1 MGKIKMKFF
10 VATKNAHKLEEFSK
24 IFEGSGI
31 LLCGEKDLEIP
42 LPEADETGSTFRDNA
57 LIKAREGCRFTG
69 LPSIADDSGLCVDYL
84 NGAPGIY
91 SARYAGEH
99 GDDNAN
105 NQKLLKELENVPSS
119 KRTARFVS
127 AIACVFP
134 DGREFTVEGTVEG
147 IIDTK
152 LNGNGGFGYDPLFV
166 TEYGCFGVIPPEVKN
181 AVSHRARAIAKF
193 KEEIKK
199 YI

>member
-1 MGKIKMKFF
+1 MKFF
-10 VATKNAHKLEEFSK
+10 VATKNAHKLGEFGK

-31 LLCGEKDLEIP
+31 SICGEKDLAES
-42 LPEADETGSTFRDNA
+42 LPEADETGTTFCENA
-57 LIKAREGCRFTG
+57 LIKAREGCKFTG
-69 LPSIADDSGLCVDYL
+69 MPSIADDSGLCVDYL

-105 NQKLLKELENVPSS
+105 NQKLLSELEGVPKE
-119 KRTARFVS
+119 KRTARFIS

-134 DGREFTVEGTVEG
+134 DGREFTVEGAIEG

-152 LNGNGGFGYDPLFV
+152 PNGNGGFGYDPLFV
-166 TEYGCFGVIPPEVKN
+166 TEYGCFGVVPPEVKN
-181 AVSHRARAIAKF
+181 LVSHRARAIAKF
-193 KEEIKK
+193 KDEIKK

>member
-1 MGKIKMKFF
+1 MKFF
-10 VATKNAHKLEEFSK
+10 VATKNAHKLAEFGK

-31 LLCGEKDLEIP
+31 TLCSEKDLTEP
-42 LPEADETGSTFRDNA
+42 LPEADETGTTFRDNA
-57 LIKAREGCRFTG
+57 LIKAREGCKFTG
-69 LPSIADDSGLCVDYL
+69 MPAVADDSGLCVDYL

-105 NQKLLKELENVPSS
+105 NQKLLKELGGVPMQ
-119 KRTARFVS
+119 KRTARFIS

-134 DGREFTVEGTVEG
+134 DGREFTVEGAVEG

-152 LNGNGGFGYDPLFV
+152 PNGSGGFGYDPLFV
-166 TEYGCFGVIPPEVKN
+166 TEYGCFGVVPPEVKN
-181 AVSHRARAIAKF
+181 AVSHRARAIAAF

>member
-1 MGKIKMKFF
+1 MKFF

>member
-1 MGKIKMKFF
+1 MKFF
-10 VATKNAHKLEEFSK
+10 VATKNAHKLAEFGK

-31 LLCGEKDLEIP
+31 SLFSEKDLAKP
-42 LPEADETGSTFRDNA
+42 LPEAEETGSTFRENA
-57 LIKAREGCRFTG
+57 LIKAREGCKATG
-69 LPSIADDSGLCVDYL
+69 MPSIADDSGLCVDYL
-84 NGAPGIY
+84 GGAPGIY

-105 NQKLLKELENVPSS
+105 NQKLLKELDGVPMD
-119 KRTARFVS
+119 KRTARFIS

-134 DGREFTVEGTVEG
+134 DGREFTVEGAVEG
-147 IIDTK
+147 VIDTK
-152 LNGNGGFGYDPLFV
+152 PNGNGGFGYDPLFI
-166 TEYGCFGVIPPEVKN
+166 TEYGCFGVVPPEVKN
-181 AVSHRARAIAKF
+181 AVSHRANAIKKF

>member
-1 MGKIKMKFF
+1 MKFF

-31 LLCGEKDLEIP
+31 LLCGEKDLENP

-166 TEYGCFGVIPPEVKN
+166 TEYGCFGVVPPEVKN

>member
-1 MGKIKMKFF
+1 MKFF
-10 VATKNAHKLEEFSK
+10 VATKNAHKLAEFSK
-24 IFEGSGI
+24 IFEGGGI
-31 LLCGEKDLEIP
+31 TLCSEKDLVEP
-42 LPEADETGSTFRDNA
+42 LPEADETGTTFCENA
-57 LIKAREGCRFTG
+57 LIKAREGCKVTG
-69 LPSIADDSGLCVDYL
+69 MPAVADDSGLCVDYL

-105 NQKLLKELENVPSS
+105 NQKLLKELEGVPME
-119 KRTARFVS
+119 KRTARFIS

-134 DGREFTVEGTVEG
+134 DGREFTVEGAVEG

-152 LNGNGGFGYDPLFV
+152 TNGNGGFGYDPLFV
-166 TEYGCFGVIPPEVKN
+166 TEYGCFGVVPPEVKN
-181 AVSHRARAIAKF
+181 SVSHRANAIKKF
-193 KEEIKK
+193 KEKIKE

>member
-1 MGKIKMKFF
+1 MKFF
-10 VATKNAHKLEEFSK
+10 VATKNAHKLAEFSK

-31 LLCGEKDLEIP
+31 TLCSEKDLAEP
-42 LPEADETGSTFRDNA
+42 LPEADETGTTFCENA
-57 LIKAREGCRFTG
+57 LIKAREGCKATG
-69 LPSIADDSGLCVDYL
+69 MPSVADDSGLCVDYL

-105 NQKLLKELENVPSS
+105 NEKLLKELDGVPKD
-119 KRTARFVS
+119 KRTARFISV
-127 AIACVFP
+127 IACVFP
-134 DGREFTVEGTVEG
+134 DGREFTVEGSVEG

-152 LNGNGGFGYDPLFV
+152 PNGNGGFGYDPLFI
-166 TEYGCFGVIPPEVKN
+166 TEYGCFGVVPPEVKN
-181 AVSHRARAIAKF
+181 AVSHRANAIKKF

>member
-1 MGKIKMKFF
+1 MKFF
-10 VATKNAHKLEEFSK
+10 ISTKNAHKLGEFSK

-31 LLCGEKDLEIP
+31 TLISEKDLEKP
-42 LPEADETGSTFRDNA
+42 LPEADETGATFAENA
-57 LIKAREGCRFTG
+57 LIKARLGCTVTG
-69 LPSIADDSGLCVDYL
+69 IPSVADDSGLCVDYL
-84 NGAPGIY
+84 GGAPGIY

-99 GDDNAN
+99 GDDGAN
-105 NQKLLKELENVPSS
+105 NKRLLKELDRVPME

-127 AIACVFP
+127 VIACVFP

-152 LNGNGGFGYDPLFV
+152 PNGDGGFGYDPLFV
-166 TEYGCFGVIPPEVKN
+166 TEYGCFGVVPPEVKN
-181 AVSHRARAIAKF
+181 AVSHRARAIEKF
-193 KEEIKK
+193 KERIKE